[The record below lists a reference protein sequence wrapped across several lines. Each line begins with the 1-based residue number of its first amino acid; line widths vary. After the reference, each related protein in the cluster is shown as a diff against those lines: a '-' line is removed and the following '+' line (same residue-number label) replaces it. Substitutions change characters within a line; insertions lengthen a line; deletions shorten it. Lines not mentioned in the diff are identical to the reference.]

1 MSEVRFTEQQSKVI
15 TTHGRNLLVSA
26 AAGSGKTAVLVERII
41 RMITDK
47 VKPVS
52 IESLLVVTFTN
63 AAASEMRE
71 RVGNA
76 LYSEI
81 ENDPKNLYLQQQL
94 TLLPSANIMTLH
106 AFCLQVIKNYFYK
119 INLDPSFKIGDEIEL
134 TLMQGEVLGDVVETF
149 YTEGDLGYLDFI
161 ESYAPGKSDKAVD
174 SLVLSVYKLSR
185 SHPMPAKWL
194 ESSMDLLDIKNLD
207 EWDESIYVTY
217 MMEEIF
223 EQIKDL
229 KLLSREAAKIIE
241 TDIRLKPMMETLIIY
256 DTYLR
261 DLESI
266 KDNRVNVF
274 EILSN
279 LDYPRAKSAKRGT
292 EAEVSEP
299 VKILIGRIKDQLK
312 ALQNQYGFDYDDAF
326 IKMTAISYGHMKTL
340 ASIIQAFSEAYQAKK
355 AEKNIIDF
363 NDIEH
368 FALDILREDRGKP
381 SEVAKIYSE
390 RFVEI
395 MVDEYQDSNLVQE
408 TLIQSVSRI
417 TDGKP
422 NIFMVGDMK
431 QSIYKFRLARPEL
444 FSEKYDTYT
453 TEDSLYQKIELH
465 QNFRSRKQ
473 ILDMTNYLFTQ
484 LMSKKIGDVRYDASA
499 ALNLGADY
507 RIKSDVYGTE
517 VLLIEREGFVGLT
530 TRQIEAQAVAIE
542 IQRLMAMDPPMMI
555 YDGQEKTERQL
566 AYKDIVIL
574 MRTMTGW
581 SEAFAQTFSDYGI
594 PVASRLATGYFDTI
608 EIKTLL
614 NLLRIID
621 NPKQDIP
628 LLAVLRSPMF
638 GFKGDDLVTIRLT
651 DSEVDFHSALTIY
664 YNSIIGNTPLDQKVV
679 KFQGMLQHWR
689 QVKNSLSI
697 YGLVQ
702 QIFEDTGYYD
712 YVTMMLGGPK
722 RQANLDMFLDQVHRF
737 EQTSFKGLFNF
748 IRYMAHMKKYSI
760 DQGEALLHDEQGNQV
775 TIMSIHGSKGLEYPV
790 VILPALGKLFNKS
803 DVKQSV
809 LIHQEFGF
817 GTDTILSEERIK
829 IQSPIKEVLK
839 SKMDQELKSEELRIL
854 YVAFTRAREKL
865 ILIGSAKNIDKQ
877 IEKWSKAL
885 SIESLHLGYLTV
897 KSCQNY
903 LDWIMLALMRHSQ
916 AKDLYTNTGIEYL
929 GKVALQSIEP
939 EVTIYKKTY
948 LDYQRNPAKLKEFT
962 SESKKK
968 KTELDLNFESKMA
981 WTYTYDTLTKMD
993 ISQSVSEIKR
1003 LEEET
1008 YSKLPTREKT
1018 SIRPVFIAGEQPMTG
1033 AERGQAYHKVMYHLD
1048 FLSQMEEYTIVE
1060 KIEALCQNQVI
1071 TDREAKSILPKS
1083 IKAFLDSDLGKRAKN
1098 AASRGQLIKEKPF
1111 VIGVELEIEEGV
1123 VTTEYRMVQGVIDLF
1138 FEEEEGLVIV
1148 DYKTDHISKGTI
1160 DTLKKR
1166 YSTQMRY
1173 YKRALEQG
1181 TGKKVKA
1188 IYLYALGISETVE
1201 IKIEA

>member
-47 VKPVS
+47 TEPVS
-52 IESLLVVTFTN
+52 IDSLLVVTFTN

-76 LYSEI
+76 LYSAI
-81 ENDPKNLYLQQQL
+81 EDDPTNLYLQQQL

-134 TLMQGEVLGDVVETF
+134 TLMQNEVLGEVIETF
-149 YTEGDLGYLDFI
+149 YTEGDTNYLDFI
-161 ESYAPGKSDKAVD
+161 ESYAPGKSDKAVEA
-174 SLVLSVYKLSR
+174 LVLSVYKLSR
-185 SHPMPAKWL
+185 SHPMPEKWL
-194 ESSMDLLDIKNLD
+194 ENSIDLLDIRNLD
-207 EWDESIYVTY
+207 QWYESPYITY

-229 KLLSREAAKIIE
+229 KLLSREAAEIIE
-241 TDIRLKPMMETLIIY
+241 TDIRLKPMMETLTIY

-261 DLESI
+261 DLESV
-266 KDNRVNVF
+266 KDNRRFIF
-274 EILSN
+274 EILNN

-292 EAEVSEP
+292 EPEVSEP
-299 VKILIGRIKDQLK
+299 VKALIGRIKDQLK
-312 ALQNQYGFDYDDAF
+312 TMQNQYGFDYDETF
-326 IKMTAISYGHMKTL
+326 LKMTAISHGHMKTL
-340 ASIIQAFSEAYQAKK
+340 AAIIQVFSEAYQAKK
-355 AEKNIIDF
+355 ADKNMIDF

-368 FALDILREDRGKP
+368 FALNILLDDKGIP
-381 SEVAKIYSE
+381 SEVAKIYAD

-417 TDGKP
+417 TEGKP

-431 QSIYKFRLARPEL
+431 QSIYKFRLAKPEL

-453 TEDSLYQKIELH
+453 TEESHYQKIELH

-484 LMSKKIGDVRYDASA
+484 LMSKKIGDVHYDASA

-507 RIKSDVYGTE
+507 RIESDVYDTE
-517 VLLIEREGFVGLT
+517 VLLIEREGFRGLT
-530 TRQIEAQAVAIE
+530 TRQIEAQAVAVE
-542 IQRLMAMDPPMMI
+542 IQRLMALDPPMMI
-555 YDGQEKTERQL
+555 YDGQEKTERRL

-581 SEAFAQTFSDYGI
+581 SEAFVETFASFGI
-594 PVASRLATGYFDTI
+594 PVASRLATGYFETI

-628 LLAVLRSPMF
+628 LLAVLRAPMF
-638 GFKGDDLVTIRLT
+638 GFTGDELVTIRLT
-651 DSEVDFHSALTIY
+651 DPEVDFHSALTLY
-664 YNSIIGNTPLDQKVV
+664 YNSIIGNTPLDEKVV
-679 KFQGMLQHWR
+679 KFQQVLQHWR
-689 QVKNSLSI
+689 QVKNSLSL

-712 YVTMMLGGPK
+712 YVSMMLGGPK
-722 RQANLDMFLDQVHRF
+722 RQANLDMFLDQVHRY

-748 IRYMAHMKKYSI
+748 LRYMEHMKKHSI

-790 VILPALGKLFNKS
+790 VILPALSKLFNKN
-803 DVKQSV
+803 DIRQSV
-809 LIHQEFGF
+809 LIHQDFGF
-817 GTDTILSEERIK
+817 GTDTILSKERIK

-854 YVAFTRAREKL
+854 YVALTRAREKL
-865 ILIGSAKNIDKQ
+865 ILIGSAKNMDKQ
-877 IEKWSKAL
+877 IEKWSRAL
-885 SIESLHLGYLTV
+885 SIESLHLGTLTV

-916 AKDLYTNTGIEYL
+916 AKELYANTGVEYS
-929 GKVALQSIEP
+929 GKVGLQSIEP
-939 EVTIYKKTY
+939 SLTIYQKTY
-948 LDYQRNPAKLKEFT
+948 LDYESNPSILKALTPENQEKKAKLD
-962 SESKKK
+962 
-968 KTELDLNFESKMA
+968 LDFESKMA

-1003 LEEET
+1003 LEEESYT
-1008 YSKLPTREKT
+1008 KLPTREKT

-1033 AERGQAYHKVMYHLD
+1033 AQRGQAYHKVMYHLD
-1048 FLSQMEEYTIVE
+1048 FLSQMEENSIADRIKE
-1060 KIEALCQNQVI
+1060 LCQKQII
-1071 TDREAKSILPKS
+1071 TDREAKSILPRS
-1083 IKAFLDSDLGKRAKN
+1083 IKAFLDSDIGKRAKI
-1098 AASRGQLIKEKPF
+1098 AASKGQLIKEKPF
-1111 VIGVELEIEEGV
+1111 VMGLEPELEAGV
-1123 VTTEYRMVQGVIDLF
+1123 VTSDYRMVQGVIDLF

-1148 DYKTDHISKGTI
+1148 DYKTDHISEGAI
-1160 DTLKKR
+1160 DTLIQR

-1173 YKRALEQG
+1173 YKKALEQG
-1181 TGKKVKA
+1181 TGKRVKA
-1188 IYLYALGISETVE
+1188 IYLYALGISETIE
-1201 IKIEA
+1201 IKIEV

>member
-15 TTHGRNLLVSA
+15 MTHGRNLLVSA

-41 RMITDK
+41 RMITDQSE
-47 VKPVS
+47 PIS
-52 IESLLVVTFTN
+52 IDSLLVVTFTN

-71 RVGNA
+71 RVASA
-76 LYSEI
+76 LYSAI
-81 ENDPKNLYLQQQL
+81 EQDPTNLYLQQQL
-94 TLLPSANIMTLH
+94 TLLPSASIMTLH

-134 TLMQGEVLGDVVETF
+134 TLMQNEVLGEVIETF
-149 YTEGDLGYLDFI
+149 YTEGDANYLEFI
-161 ESYAPGKSDKAVD
+161 ESYAPGKSDKAVEA
-174 SLVLSVYKLSR
+174 LVLSVYKLSR
-185 SHPMPAKWL
+185 SHPMPEKWL
-194 ESSMDLLDIKNLD
+194 ASSIDLLDIKNLD
-207 EWDESIYVTY
+207 QWYESPYITY

-229 KLLSREAAKIIE
+229 KLLSREAAEIIE

-256 DTYLR
+256 DTYLS
-261 DLESI
+261 DLESV
-266 KDNRVNVF
+266 KDNRIFVF
-274 EILSN
+274 EILNN

-292 EAEVSEP
+292 EPEVCEP
-299 VKILIGRIKDQLK
+299 VKALIGRIKDQLK
-312 ALQNQYGFDYDDAF
+312 TMQNQYGFDYDEHF
-326 IKMTAISYGHMKTL
+326 IKMTAISHGHMKTL

-355 AEKNIIDF
+355 ADKNMIDF

-368 FALDILREDRGKP
+368 FALDILLEDNGIP
-381 SEVAKIYSE
+381 SEVAKIYAD

-417 TDGKP
+417 TEGKP

-431 QSIYKFRLARPEL
+431 QSIYKFRLAKPEL

-453 TEDSLYQKIELH
+453 TEDSHYQKIELH

-484 LMSKKIGDVRYDASA
+484 LMSRKIGDVHYDASA

-507 RIKSDVYGTE
+507 KIESDVYNTE
-517 VLLIEREGFVGLT
+517 VVLIEREGFRGLT
-530 TRQIEAQAVAIE
+530 TRQIEAQTVAVE
-542 IQRLMAMDPPMMI
+542 IQKLMAMDPPMMV
-555 YDGQEKTERQL
+555 YDGQEKIERRL

-581 SEAFAQTFSDYGI
+581 SEAFVETFAGYGI
-594 PVASRLATGYFDTI
+594 PVASRVATGYFDTI

-614 NLLRIID
+614 NILRIID

-628 LLAVLRSPMF
+628 LLAVLRAPMF
-638 GFKGDDLVTIRLT
+638 GFKGDELVTLRLT
-651 DSEVDFHSALTIY
+651 DTDVDFHSALTIY
-664 YNSIIGNTPLDQKVV
+664 YNSIIGNTPLDQKVIE
-679 KFQGMLQHWR
+679 FHDALYRWR
-689 QVKNSLSI
+689 QVKNSLSL

-702 QIFEDTGYYD
+702 KIFEDTGYYD
-712 YVTMMLGGPK
+712 YVSMMLGGPR
-722 RQANLDMFLDQVHRF
+722 RQANLDMFLDQVHRY

-748 IRYMAHMKKYSI
+748 LRYMDHMKKHSI

-790 VILPALGKLFNKS
+790 VILPALSKLFNKN
-803 DVKQSV
+803 DIKQSV

-817 GTDTILSEERIK
+817 GTDTILSKERIK

-854 YVAFTRAREKL
+854 YVALTRAREKL
-865 ILIGSAKNIDKQ
+865 ILIGSVKNMEKQ
-877 IEKWSKAL
+877 IEKWSRAL
-885 SIESLHLGYLTV
+885 STQNTHLGYLTI

-903 LDWIMLALMRHSQ
+903 LDWIMLALIRHSQ
-916 AKDLYTNTGIEYL
+916 AKALYANTGIEYF
-929 GKVALQSIEP
+929 GKITLQSIEP
-939 EVTIYKKTY
+939 DVTIHQKTY
-948 LDYQRNPAKLKEFT
+948 IDYHSDPSILKKFT
-962 SESKKK
+962 SESQEK
-968 KTELDLNFESKMA
+968 KTQLDLDFESRMA
-981 WTYTYDTLTKMD
+981 WTYPYDTLTKMD

-1003 LEEET
+1003 LEEEIHST
-1008 YSKLPTREKT
+1008 LPTREKS
-1018 SIRPVFIAGEQPMTG
+1018 SIKPVFIAGEQPMTG
-1033 AERGQAYHKVMYHLD
+1033 AQRGQAYHKVMYHLD
-1048 FLSQMEEYTIVE
+1048 FLSQMEEKTIADSIQE
-1060 KIEALCQNQVI
+1060 LCQNQII
-1071 TDREAKSILPKS
+1071 TDREAGSISPKL
-1083 IKAFLDSDLGKRAKN
+1083 IKAFLDSDIGKRAKN

-1111 VIGVELEIEEGV
+1111 VIGLEPELEAGV

-1138 FEEEEGLVIV
+1138 FEEDEGLVIV
-1148 DYKTDHISKGTI
+1148 DYKTDHISEGAI
-1160 DTLKKR
+1160 DELTKR

-1173 YKRALEQG
+1173 YKKALEQG

>member
-41 RMITDK
+41 RMITNK
-47 VKPVS
+47 REPVS
-52 IESLLVVTFTN
+52 IDSLLVVTFTN

-71 RVGNA
+71 RVGTA
-76 LYSEI
+76 LYSAI
-81 ENDPKNLYLQQQL
+81 ENDPTNLYLQQQL

-134 TLMQGEVLGDVVETF
+134 TLIQNEVLDEVIEKF
-149 YTEGDLGYLDFI
+149 YTEGDSDYLDFI
-161 ESYAPGKSDKAVD
+161 ESYAPGKSDKAVEA
-174 SLVLSVYKLSR
+174 LVLSVYKLSR
-185 SHPMPAKWL
+185 SHPIPEKWL
-194 ESSMDLLDIKNLD
+194 DSSIDLLDIKNLD
-207 EWDESIYVTY
+207 QWYDSPYVAY

-229 KLLSREAAKIIE
+229 KLLSYEASEIIE

-261 DLESI
+261 DLESVN
-266 KDNRVNVF
+266 DNSMHVF
-274 EILSN
+274 EILNN

-292 EAEVSEP
+292 EPEVSEP
-299 VKILIGRIKDQLK
+299 VKALIGRIKDQLK
-312 ALQNQYGFDYDDAF
+312 SMQNQYGFDYDDIF
-326 IKMTAISYGHMKTL
+326 LKRTTISHGHMKTL
-340 ASIIQAFSEAYQAKK
+340 GSIIREFSEAYQAKK
-355 AEKNIIDF
+355 ADKNMIDF

-368 FALDILREDRGKP
+368 FALDILLDELEKP
-381 SEVAKIYSE
+381 SEVAKIYAD

-408 TLIQSVSRI
+408 RLIQSVSRI
-417 TDGKP
+417 ASGKP

-431 QSIYKFRLARPEL
+431 QSIYKFRLAKPEL
-444 FSEKYDTYT
+444 FSEKYDAYT
-453 TEDSLYQKIELH
+453 TEDSHYQKIELH

-484 LMSKKIGDVRYDASA
+484 LMSKKIGDVLYDDSA

-507 RIKSDVYGTE
+507 RIESDAYNTE
-517 VLLIEREGFVGLT
+517 VLLIEREGFRGLT
-530 TRQIEAQAVAIE
+530 TRQIEAQAVAVE

-555 YDGQEKTERQL
+555 YDGQEKIERRL

-581 SEAFAQTFSDYGI
+581 SEAFVETLANYGI
-594 PVASRLATGYFDTI
+594 PVTSRLATGYFDTI

-638 GFKGDDLVTIRLT
+638 GFKGDELVTLRLT
-651 DSEVDFHSALTIY
+651 DPDVDFHSAMTLY
-664 YNSIIGNTPLDQKVV
+664 YNSIIGNTSLDQKVV
-679 KFQGMLQHWR
+679 HFHEALHRWR
-689 QVKNSLSI
+689 QVKNSLSL

-712 YVTMMLGGPK
+712 YVSMMLSGPK
-722 RQANLDMFLDQVHRF
+722 RQANLDMFLDQVHRY

-748 IRYMAHMKKYSI
+748 LRYMEHMKKHSI

-790 VILPALGKLFNKS
+790 VILPALSKLFNKS
-803 DVKQSV
+803 DIKQSV

-817 GTDTILSEERIK
+817 GTDTILSKERIK

-839 SKMDQELKSEELRIL
+839 SKMDQEMKSEELRIL
-854 YVAFTRAREKL
+854 YVALTRAREKL
-865 ILIGSAKNIDKQ
+865 IIIGSAKNMEKQ
-877 IEKWSKAL
+877 IEKWSRAL
-885 SIESLHLGYLTV
+885 RIENAHLGYLTI

-916 AKDLYTNTGIEYL
+916 AKVLYTNTGIEYS
-929 GKVALQSIEP
+929 GNITLQPIEP
-939 EVTIYKKTY
+939 DVSIHQKTY
-948 LDYQRNPAKLKEFT
+948 LDYQSDPFIFKDFA
-962 SESKKK
+962 SESQEKKS
-968 KTELDLNFESKMA
+968 ELNLDFDSRMA

-993 ISQSVSEIKR
+993 VSQSVSEIKR
-1003 LEEET
+1003 LEEGT
-1008 YSKLPTREKT
+1008 YSTLPTREKA
-1018 SIRPVFIAGEQPMTG
+1018 SIKPVFIAGEQPMTG
-1033 AERGQAYHKVMYHLD
+1033 AQRGQAYHKVMYHLD
-1048 FLSQMEEYTIVE
+1048 FLSQIEENTIADRIQE
-1060 KIEALCQNQVI
+1060 LCQHQII
-1071 TDREAKSILPKS
+1071 TEREAGSISPKLVQ
-1083 IKAFLDSDLGKRAKN
+1083 AFLDSDIGKRAKN

-1111 VIGVELEIEEGV
+1111 VIGLEPELEAGV
-1123 VTTEYRMVQGVIDLF
+1123 YTQDYRMVQGVVDIF

-1148 DYKTDHISKGTI
+1148 DYKTDHIAEGAI
-1160 DTLKKR
+1160 DELKKR

-1173 YKRALEQG
+1173 YKKALEQG
-1181 TGKKVKA
+1181 TGKPVKA

-1201 IKIEA
+1201 IKIES